1 MPPKPRQRRNQR
13 EVSVH
18 TEHSQ
23 AESAVNVQGQDQP
36 QPPPSNHNQEV
47 PPTNLLLELIQ
58 SLQQNQ
64 SELAEAIK
72 QLKEEGCW
80 YKDSSSKWGRWRPG
94 KASSRL
100 REKNPKEPR
109 LFVRKPPYPAELLK
123 QPYPEKYVAPTF
135 SRFDG
140 RKGSALVHI
149 SKAYTWYTTLPPG
162 SVKVWEDMVELFCGK
177 YFQAEEKITLVNLH
191 TTKQANGEDL
201 LRYIHRF
208 RDISLDCYAN
218 YEEGELV
225 GVCIDNMLP
234 EFRAHLENLDI
245 SRFGQLLQKARKTAL
260 SVKPHTEKPKEK
272 KNPPQVPHGV
282 NCEQQAKEMALSNFQ
297 KLRRKQ
303 LKKIKKNPKFCYF
316 HRYVHHSTA
325 DCWTLRRKFHE
336 KIQDGTLELPQVQQ
350 KVHTDPFPKHKN
362 GAVVSVVIHGST
374 SDVDADESATA
385 STAMTPTAIKTLQ
398 RNPRFRSLFN
408 QLGLNPEARTAATE
422 AIMAIAA
429 DSGAHCFTAETHAS
443 RAFPGN
449 NQCTTINEVQVRR
462 ALVDNGSCI
471 NLIPLSTI
479 QAAEIPQKKIQGA
492 PMEIKGFGG
501 VGEYTKGHIQLVLKV
516 GPIVAFTRFH
526 VVDSVVPYHILLGR
540 PWLHK
545 HQLIPS
551 TYHQCVKG
559 RLNGKP
565 IRIAA
570 NSAPFDQSESHFVE
584 AALYDE
590 ITPAGEASLAKPIG
604 IPLPKWEEIR
614 DAPGADL
621 RDLLEQKKKRKAE
634 ASTSKSQPQCMQQ
647 KPVAADSKISA
658 EEELEVI
665 NLSSDPD
672 VNRPVS
678 ISASLSVEERMHLV
692 ELLKEYQ
699 DVFAWQY
706 DEMPGIDPKLVAHSL
721 NVEPGTRPVVQPMRT
736 FHPEVEAQITQEV
749 KKLLSAGFIKPIQHP
764 RWLSNIVPVKKKNGQ
779 IRCCVDFRNLN
790 KACPKD
796 EFPLPN
802 MDLLIDSAAGHAM
815 FSFMDGFSG
824 YNQIFMSPKDAEKT
838 AFRTPIGNFYYTV
851 MPFGL
856 KNAGATYQRTMTA
869 MFHDMMHREIEDY
882 VDDIVVK
889 SKTRGDHFGVLKKV
903 FERCR
908 LYKLKMN
915 PLKCA
920 FGVSAGKFLG
930 FLVHQRGIDVDPT
943 RASAIATMKPPTTH
957 KGAEEFL
964 RQAII
969 HKKVSF
975 LDFAAV
981 TSAFSPLLKKGAII
995 PLVYRM
1001 PRSLRKA
1008 QENDN
1013 GVEQPIYY
1021 VSRTLKDAES
1031 RYSGAERSCLAL
1043 IYASQRLRHYF
1054 LAHKVQL
1061 MTKSHPI
1068 RSLLHRSVLSGRL
1081 AQWLLQLSQ
1090 YEIIAETPTAIKSQA
1105 IADLLAQFP
1114 GEDNS
1119 FITDEVPGEINE
1131 VFLTGLADSVW
1142 TLRFDGSSTATSAGA
1157 GIVLYKDDGEAVTKS
1172 FKFDFP
1178 CSNNAAEY
1186 EAYLAGLAIA
1196 YEMGIKHLRVIGDSN
1211 LVVCQARGEFSL
1223 KEPSLAPYRAL
1234 AQKFEARFSTFEIEH
1249 AQRNENRYA
1258 DALATLGSQMAFE
1271 GEEMDVTICKKAKPI
1286 TESLRK
1292 EFEELSQDQEDWR
1305 APIKAKLVSPA
1316 DTADLRE
1323 IKDYTLISGD
1333 LYRRL
1338 PGGVLARCISLEEAK
1353 ERLPKIH
1360 ETTCGDGGAVSLYR
1374 RLQRLGYFWPSM
1386 SAEAAEIQNQCPTCQ
1401 FHYSNEEVCATFV
1414 SADWRTPFLEYLLER
1429 ILPSNPKD
1437 AYRLKRLALR
1447 YFVEGGTLFR
1457 KGFHGEPLRCLSLSE
1472 SQMVMKETH
1481 AGECGE
1487 HQGKKRLYQCLLTLG
1502 YYWPTMKKD
1511 AADFVKTCHTCQVQ
1525 ANLIHTHPTS
1535 LQNMATPWPF
1545 HTWGLDLIGPIN
1557 PASGGCIWILV
1568 ATEYFTKW
1576 VEAIPLRKAT
1586 GAAVA
1591 NFIREH
1597 IITRFGIPYK
1607 LITDNG
1613 TPFINKDV
1621 REVLEHYR
1629 VKHRRS
1635 TPYYPQGNGQAEAT
1649 NRMLLRILSKMV
1661 FDYGNDWKAHLA
1673 DVLWAYR
1680 SSPKTATGFTPFS
1693 LVYGTDTIS
1702 PTELVVP
1709 SPRVMQGSELE
1720 TDANMCAEARMA
1732 DLEGLDEARDL
1743 AKAKAQRNYQK
1754 MANVYSKALRV
1765 LSLRGGTNGLKS
1777 RGICKEKPT
1786 ISIQVLS

>member
-1 MPPKPRQRRNQR
+1 MPPKPRQRRKQR
-13 EVSVH
+13 EVSAH
-18 TEHSQ
+18 MEHSQ

-72 QLKEEGCW
+72 QLKE
-80 YKDSSSKWGRWRPG
+80 KDAGTKTPPQNEDGDQEKPHEDSGSHQKEATFVTMSDVADLLKQE
-94 KASSRL
+94 

-123 QPYPEKYVAPTF
+123 QPYPEKYIAPTF

-149 SKAYTWYTTLPPG
+149 SKFVDSMGAYAGNGDLCLREFSKSLDDRAYTWYTTLPPG

-201 LRYIHRF
+201 LRLHTSFSRH
-208 RDISLDCYAN
+208 ISGLLCQLMKKASY
-218 YEEGELV
+218 
-225 GVCIDNMLP
+225 
-234 EFRAHLENLDI
+234 
-245 SRFGQLLQKARKTAL
+245 LLQKARKTAL
-260 SVKPHTEKPKEK
+260 SVKPHTEKPREK
-272 KNPPQVPHGV
+272 KNPPQVLTVSTV
-282 NCEQQAKEMALSNFQ
+282 NNKRKEMALSNFQ

-303 LKKIKKNPKFCYF
+303 LKKIKRIQNSVISIDMFI
-316 HRYVHHSTA
+316 
-325 DCWTLRRKFHE
+325 TLQQIVGPLGRKFHE

-350 KVHTDPFPKHKN
+350 KVHTDPFPKHKS

-429 DSGAHCFTAETHAS
+429 DSGAHCFTAETPCQPS
-443 RAFPGN
+443 FSGN
-449 NQCTTINEVQVRR
+449 NQCT
-462 ALVDNGSCI
+462 
-471 NLIPLSTI
+471 
-479 QAAEIPQKKIQGA
+479 EIPQKKIQGA

-647 KPVAADSKISA
+647 NRLQQTSKISA

-815 FSFMDGFSG
+815 
-824 YNQIFMSPKDAEKT
+824 DAEKT

-957 KGAEEFL
+957 KGAEEEHHSVGL
-964 RQAII
+964 PNA
-969 HKKVSF
+969 KKPSKRYK
-975 LDFAAV
+975 
-981 TSAFSPLLKKGAII
+981 TS
-995 PLVYRM
+995 
-1001 PRSLRKA
+1001 
-1008 QENDN
+1008 
-1013 GVEQPIYY
+1013 
-1021 VSRTLKDAES
+1021 
-1031 RYSGAERSCLAL
+1031 
-1043 IYASQRLRHYF
+1043 
-1054 LAHKVQL
+1054 
-1061 MTKSHPI
+1061 
-1068 RSLLHRSVLSGRL
+1068 
-1081 AQWLLQLSQ
+1081 
-1090 YEIIAETPTAIKSQA
+1090 
-1105 IADLLAQFP
+1105 
-1114 GEDNS
+1114 
-1119 FITDEVPGEINE
+1119 
-1131 VFLTGLADSVW
+1131 
-1142 TLRFDGSSTATSAGA
+1142 
-1157 GIVLYKDDGEAVTKS
+1157 
-1172 FKFDFP
+1172 
-1178 CSNNAAEY
+1178 
-1186 EAYLAGLAIA
+1186 
-1196 YEMGIKHLRVIGDSN
+1196 
-1211 LVVCQARGEFSL
+1211 
-1223 KEPSLAPYRAL
+1223 
-1234 AQKFEARFSTFEIEH
+1234 
-1249 AQRNENRYA
+1249 
-1258 DALATLGSQMAFE
+1258 
-1271 GEEMDVTICKKAKPI
+1271 
-1286 TESLRK
+1286 
-1292 EFEELSQDQEDWR
+1292 
-1305 APIKAKLVSPA
+1305 
-1316 DTADLRE
+1316 
-1323 IKDYTLISGD
+1323 
-1333 LYRRL
+1333 
-1338 PGGVLARCISLEEAK
+1338 
-1353 ERLPKIH
+1353 
-1360 ETTCGDGGAVSLYR
+1360 
-1374 RLQRLGYFWPSM
+1374 
-1386 SAEAAEIQNQCPTCQ
+1386 
-1401 FHYSNEEVCATFV
+1401 
-1414 SADWRTPFLEYLLER
+1414 
-1429 ILPSNPKD
+1429 
-1437 AYRLKRLALR
+1437 
-1447 YFVEGGTLFR
+1447 
-1457 KGFHGEPLRCLSLSE
+1457 
-1472 SQMVMKETH
+1472 
-1481 AGECGE
+1481 
-1487 HQGKKRLYQCLLTLG
+1487 
-1502 YYWPTMKKD
+1502 
-1511 AADFVKTCHTCQVQ
+1511 
-1525 ANLIHTHPTS
+1525 
-1535 LQNMATPWPF
+1535 
-1545 HTWGLDLIGPIN
+1545 
-1557 PASGGCIWILV
+1557 
-1568 ATEYFTKW
+1568 
-1576 VEAIPLRKAT
+1576 
-1586 GAAVA
+1586 
-1591 NFIREH
+1591 
-1597 IITRFGIPYK
+1597 
-1607 LITDNG
+1607 
-1613 TPFINKDV
+1613 
-1621 REVLEHYR
+1621 
-1629 VKHRRS
+1629 
-1635 TPYYPQGNGQAEAT
+1635 
-1649 NRMLLRILSKMV
+1649 
-1661 FDYGNDWKAHLA
+1661 
-1673 DVLWAYR
+1673 
-1680 SSPKTATGFTPFS
+1680 
-1693 LVYGTDTIS
+1693 
-1702 PTELVVP
+1702 
-1709 SPRVMQGSELE
+1709 
-1720 TDANMCAEARMA
+1720 
-1732 DLEGLDEARDL
+1732 
-1743 AKAKAQRNYQK
+1743 
-1754 MANVYSKALRV
+1754 
-1765 LSLRGGTNGLKS
+1765 
-1777 RGICKEKPT
+1777 
-1786 ISIQVLS
+1786 

>member
-1 MPPKPRQRRNQR
+1 MSIPGPKGTQGVAPTAQTREEATLLMLTRLEECGLVEGSQFRDLDVISSTENPCLSYSDQSFEINTSKRKARAQEPCLLNPDKRRKQR
-13 EVSVH
+13 EVSARV
-18 TEHSQ
+18 EHSQ

-72 QLKEEGCW
+72 QLKEKDAGTKTPPQNEG
-80 YKDSSSKWGRWRPG
+80 
-94 KASSRL
+94 
-100 REKNPKEPR
+100 
-109 LFVRKPPYPAELLK
+109 KPPYPAELLK
-123 QPYPEKYVAPTF
+123 QPYPEKYIAPTF

-149 SKAYTWYTTLPPG
+149 SKFVDSMGAYAGNGDLCLREFSKSLDDRAYTWYTTLPPG

-225 GVCIDNMLP
+225 G
-234 EFRAHLENLDI
+234 
-245 SRFGQLLQKARKTAL
+245 LLQKARKTAL
-260 SVKPHTEKPKEK
+260 SVKPHTEKPREK
-272 KNPPQVPHGV
+272 KNPPQVLTVSTV
-282 NCEQQAKEMALSNFQ
+282 NNKRKKSNERSFDEAPPPVPCTLEEMKAILDKWVADGIIKLPEAQ
-297 KLRRKQ
+297 KKATEED
-303 LKKIKKNPKFCYF
+303 KKNPKFCYF

-350 KVHTDPFPKHKN
+350 KVHTDPFLKHKN

-443 RAFPGN
+443 RAFLETTN
-449 NQCTTINEVQVRR
+449 ATTINEVQVRR

-501 VGEYTKGHIQLVLKV
+501 VGLGCTNTNSSPPPTTNVL
-516 GPIVAFTRFH
+516 
-526 VVDSVVPYHILLGR
+526 
-540 PWLHK
+540 
-545 HQLIPS
+545 
-551 TYHQCVKG
+551 KG

-590 ITPAGEASLAKPIG
+590 ITPAGEASLAKPVG

-621 RDLLEQKKKRKAE
+621 RDMLEQKKKRKAE
-634 ASTSKSQPQCMQQ
+634 ASTSKSQPQCPSCLAVNEASAPEPADAAE
-647 KPVAADSKISA
+647 PVAADSKISA

-764 RWLSNIVPVKKKNGQ
+764 RMK
-779 IRCCVDFRNLN
+779 
-790 KACPKD
+790 
-796 EFPLPN
+796 FPLPN

-957 KGAEEFL
+957 KEL
-964 RQAII
+964 
-969 HKKVSF
+969 KSF
-975 LDFAAV
+975 LGKLSYIRRFIPGLAAV
-981 TSAFSPLLKKGAII
+981 TSAFSPLLKKGASFHWSTECQEAFEKVQNIMTKLPTVCAPI
-995 PLVYRM
+995 SGKPLRLYLA
-1001 PRSLRKA
+1001 SNSQAIGALIA

-1054 LAHKVQL
+1054 LAHKISTMASAAVT
-1061 MTKSHPI
+1061 MK
-1068 RSLLHRSVLSGRL
+1068 
-1081 AQWLLQLSQ
+1081 
-1090 YEIIAETPTAIKSQA
+1090 Y
-1105 IADLLAQFP
+1105 P
-1114 GEDNS
+1114 GK
-1119 FITDEVPGEINE
+1119 INE
-1131 VFLTGLADSVW
+1131 VFLAGLADSVW

-1249 AQRNENRYA
+1249 AQRNENR
-1258 DALATLGSQMAFE
+1258 
-1271 GEEMDVTICKKAKPI
+1271 
-1286 TESLRK
+1286 
-1292 EFEELSQDQEDWR
+1292 
-1305 APIKAKLVSPA
+1305 
-1316 DTADLRE
+1316 
-1323 IKDYTLISGD
+1323 
-1333 LYRRL
+1333 L

-1414 SADWRTPFLEYLLER
+1414 STDWRTPFLEYLLER

-1447 YFVEGGTLFR
+1447 
-1457 KGFHGEPLRCLSLSE
+1457 KP
-1472 SQMVMKETH
+1472 H

-1635 TPYYPQGNGQAEAT
+1635 TPYYPQ
-1649 NRMLLRILSKMV
+1649 
-1661 FDYGNDWKAHLA
+1661 

-1754 MANVYSKALRV
+1754 MASVYSKALRV
-1765 LSLRGGTNGLKS
+1765 RIFAEGQMVLKAAEFVRRNLPPPSKFSPNWDGPYIIREAHGSGYYRLSKSDGTTLADPINGKWLKHYYS
-1777 RGICKEKPT
+1777 
-1786 ISIQVLS
+1786 

>member
-1 MPPKPRQRRNQR
+1 MPPKTRQRRNQG

-18 TEHSQ
+18 TEHSH
-23 AESAVNVQGQDQP
+23 AESAVNVQGQDQQ
-36 QPPPSNHNQEV
+36 QPPPSNQNQEV
-47 PPTNLLLELIQ
+47 PPTSLLLQLIQ

-72 QLKEEGCW
+72 QLKE
-80 YKDSSSKWGRWRPG
+80 KDAATKTPPQNEEENQEKPHQDSGSQDKEATFVTMSDVANLLKQE
-94 KASSRL
+94 

-109 LFVRKPPYPAELLK
+109 LFVRKPPYPIELLK
-123 QPYPEKYVAPTF
+123 QPYPEKYVVPTF

-149 SKAYTWYTTLPPG
+149 SKFIDSMGAYAGDGDLCLREFSKSLDDRAYTWYTTLPPG
-162 SVKVWEDMVELFCGK
+162 SVKTWEDMVELFCGK
-177 YFQAEEKITLVNLH
+177 YFQAEEKVTLVNLH
-191 TTKQANGEDL
+191 TTKQTNGEDL

-260 SVKPHTEKPKEK
+260 SVKPHVEKPKEK
-272 KNPPQVPHGV
+272 KTQPQVLTVSTV
-282 NCEQQAKEMALSNFQ
+282 NNKRKKPNEKSFEEPPPPVPCTLEEIMAILDKWVADGII
-297 KLRRKQ
+297 KLPEVS
-303 LKKIKKNPKFCYF
+303 KKATEEDKKNPKFCYF
-316 HRYVHHSTA
+316 HQYVHHSTA

-336 KIQDGTLELPQVQQ
+336 KIQDGTLELPQARQ
-350 KVHTDPFPKHKN
+350 KVYIDPFLNHKEK
-362 GAVVSVVIHGST
+362 GTVSVVIHGNA
-374 SDVDADESATA
+374 SDVDMDEPVAANS
-385 STAMTPTAIKTLQ
+385 AMTPTAIKALQ

-443 RAFPGN
+443 RAFLETTNAITFTDEDMEVQYPDHRRPLYLSA
-449 NQCTTINEVQVRR
+449 TINEVQVRR
-462 ALVDNGSCI
+462 ALVDTGSCI

-479 QAAEIPQKKIQGA
+479 QAAEISQRKIQGA

-501 VGEYTKGHIQLVLKV
+501 VGEYTKGHIQLVPKGWSHCIFDAVSRCGLRCSL
-516 GPIVAFTRFH
+516 P
-526 VVDSVVPYHILLGR
+526 HIIGKTLAAQA
-540 PWLHK
+540 PAYPLH
-545 HQLIPS
+545 LP
-551 TYHQCVKG
+551 
-559 RLNGKP
+559 P
-565 IRIAA
+565 M
-570 NSAPFDQSESHFVE
+570 P
-584 AALYDE
+584 LYDE

-604 IPLPKWEEIR
+604 IPLPKWEEIK
-614 DAPGADL
+614 DAPEADL
-621 RDLLEQKKKRKAE
+621 RDLLERKKKRKAE
-634 ASTSKSQPQCMQQ
+634 ASASKSQPQFNATDI
-647 KPVAADSKISA
+647 PESAEAVEAAAADPKTSA
-658 EEELEVI
+658 KEELEVI
-665 NLSSDPD
+665 DLSSNSN
-672 VNRPVS
+672 VHRPVS
-678 ISASLSVEERMHLV
+678 ISASLSVEERTHLI

-721 NVEPGTRPVVQPMRT
+721 NVEPGTRPVVQSMRT

-749 KKLLSAGFIKPIQHP
+749 KKLLAAGFIKPIQHP

-824 YNQIFMSPKDAEKT
+824 YNQIFMSPRDAEKT

-889 SKTRGDHFGVLKKV
+889 SKTREDHFGILKKV

-930 FLVHQRGIDVDPT
+930 FLVHQRGIDVDPA
-943 RASAIATMKPPTTH
+943 RSSAIATMKPPTTH
-957 KGAEEFL
+957 KEL
-964 RQAII
+964 
-969 HKKVSF
+969 KSF
-975 LDFAAV
+975 LGKLSYIRRFIPGLAAV
-981 TSAFSPLLKKGAII
+981 TSTFAPLLKKGASFHWSTECQEAFEKVQNIMTKLPTVCAPI
-995 PLVYRM
+995 PEK
-1001 PRSLRKA
+1001 SLRLYLASNSQAIGALIA

-1068 RSLLHRSVLSGRL
+1068 RSLLQRPVLSGRL

-1090 YEIIAETPTAIKSQA
+1090 YEITAETPTAIKSQA

-1131 VFLTGLADSVW
+1131 IFLAGLADSVW
-1142 TLRFDGSSTATSAGA
+1142 TLKFDGSSTATSAGA
-1157 GIVLYKDDGEAVTKS
+1157 GIVLYKEGAEAVTKS

-1234 AQKFEARFSTFEIEH
+1234 AQKFETKFSTFEIEH

-1258 DALATLGSQMAFE
+1258 DALATLGSQITFE
-1271 GEEMDVTICKKAKPI
+1271 GEEMDVTICKRVEPI
-1286 TESLRK
+1286 TESLKK
-1292 EFEELSQDQEDWR
+1292 EFEESSSDQEDWR
-1305 APIKAKLVSPA
+1305 APIKAKLISPTV
-1316 DTADLRE
+1316 TADLKE

-1338 PGGVLARCISLEEAK
+1338 PGGVLARCISLKEAK
-1353 ERLPKIH
+1353 ERLPEVH
-1360 ETTCGDGGAVSLYR
+1360 EKTCGDGGAISLYR
-1374 RLQRLGYFWPSM
+1374 RLQRLGYFWPNM
-1386 SAEAAEIQNQCPTCQ
+1386 SAEAAGIQSQCPTCQ
-1401 FHYSNEEVCATFV
+1401 FHYNNEEVCATFV

-1447 YFVEGGTLFR
+1447 NSCGRMRGTSR
-1457 KGFHGEPLRCLSLSE
+1457 K
-1472 SQMVMKETH
+1472 KEALPMLTYT
-1481 AGECGE
+1481 
-1487 HQGKKRLYQCLLTLG
+1487 RILLAYNEKG
-1502 YYWPTMKKD
+1502 RGR
-1511 AADFVKTCHTCQVQ
+1511 FCE
-1525 ANLIHTHPTS
+1525 
-1535 LQNMATPWPF
+1535 NMPYMPN
-1545 HTWGLDLIGPIN
+1545 LIGPIN

-1607 LITDNG
+1607 LVTDNG

-1621 REVLEHYR
+1621 REMLEHYR

-1720 TDANMCAEARMA
+1720 VDANICAE
-1732 DLEGLDEARDL
+1732 
-1743 AKAKAQRNYQK
+1743 
-1754 MANVYSKALRV
+1754 
-1765 LSLRGGTNGLKS
+1765 GTYGRS
-1777 RGICKEKPT
+1777 GRT
-1786 ISIQVLS
+1786 